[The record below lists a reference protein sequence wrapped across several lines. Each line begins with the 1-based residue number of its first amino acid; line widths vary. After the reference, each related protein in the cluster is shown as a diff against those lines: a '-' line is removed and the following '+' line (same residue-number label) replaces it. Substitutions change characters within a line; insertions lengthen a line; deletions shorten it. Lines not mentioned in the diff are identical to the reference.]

1 VNAELSDFF
10 KAPEGTDRGRLNE
23 PAKKD
28 ASLVD
33 GYCSRCDQM
42 VLPLGVIYP
51 DDHPEASP
59 DGVGVVSEWECPR
72 CRRREGRWTGSV
84 LTDGSSEP
92 LNGEEDESKI
102 VHEQLRFELGSQPR

>member
-1 VNAELSDFF
+1 MNAELSDFF
-10 KAPEGTDRGRLNE
+10 QTEAGQRGRLGE

-28 ASLVD
+28 AGLAD
-33 GYCSRCDQM
+33 GYCGRCDRTVM
-42 VLPLGVIYP
+42 PIGVIYP
-51 DDHPEASP
+51 DDHPEAAK
-59 DGVGVVSEWECPR
+59 DGVGVVSEWGCPR

-102 VHEQLRFELGSQPR
+102 AAEQARFPVESQPR